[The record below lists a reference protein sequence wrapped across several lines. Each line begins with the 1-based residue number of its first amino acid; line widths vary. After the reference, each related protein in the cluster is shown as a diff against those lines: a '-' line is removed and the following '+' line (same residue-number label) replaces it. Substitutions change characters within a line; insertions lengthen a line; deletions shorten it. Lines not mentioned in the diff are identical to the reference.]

1 MLEYLLTQK
10 TSCTVAFLIN
20 NKLGDGTDIYWLWDV
35 NFEILPAMQDTIKSF
50 YASGTRAVDM
60 AVRLKYAGIPEKNI
74 TIEKNMQELIN
85 SMIEASKENDTL
97 YLLPTYTAM
106 LEIRKVL
113 KERYNLKEFW
123 E

>member
-1 MLEYLLTQK
+1 
-10 TSCTVAFLIN
+10 
-20 NKLGDGTDIYWLWDV
+20 
-35 NFEILPAMQDTIKSF
+35 
-50 YASGTRAVDM
+50 M